1 MVYGYNP
8 SRNLF
13 YNPEYYDS
21 YVSNGSWPDDILFVD
36 ERVFMEFSGKAPAG
50 KTRGNNDS
58 GNPCWVDIPPPTQEE
73 QVATAEAEKQDRI
86 DQANAHM
93 NSKQWPG
100 KAAMGRLSDAEKAKY
115 NEWLDYLDALEAVD
129 TSSAPDIDW
138 PTPPAV

>member
-1 MVYGYNP
+1 MAAA
-8 SRNLF
+8 
-13 YNPEYYDS
+13 D
-21 YVSNGSWPDDILFVD
+21 
-36 ERVFMEFSGKAPAG
+36 
-50 KTRGNNDS
+50 
-58 GNPCWVDIPPPTQEE
+58 
-73 QVATAEAEKQDRI
+73 AEKQSKI
-86 DQANAHM
+86 NKANEYI